1 LFEYISGANTGDQSI
16 SMTAPVTQKPASDDG
31 AKISMTAPV
40 AQTETPEGDWQVAF
54 YLPRDYTTETAPKP
68 TDDRVSIISVPG
80 ERVVAI
86 RFSGF
91 WSDSNYAEH
100 NAELQAFI
108 AAEGLITEGEP
119 IFAYYN
125 APFVPWFLRRNE
137 VIYRLAGT
145 PE

>member
-1 LFEYISGANTGDQSI
+1 MPLDNDDIKQLITI
-16 SMTAPVTQKPASDDG
+16 LQKGLSDSSDN
-31 AKISMTAPV
+31 
-40 AQTETPEGDWQVAF
+40 
-54 YLPRDYTTETAPKP
+54 TETAPKP
-68 TDDRVSIISVPG
+68 TDNRVSIISVPG

-119 IFAYYN
+119 VFAYYN